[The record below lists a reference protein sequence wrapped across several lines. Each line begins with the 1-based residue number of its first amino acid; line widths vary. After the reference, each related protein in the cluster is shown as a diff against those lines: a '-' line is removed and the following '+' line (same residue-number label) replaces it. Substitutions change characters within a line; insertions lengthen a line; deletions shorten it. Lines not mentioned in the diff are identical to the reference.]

1 MSNHEIIELIETTQT
16 MDVNEIF
23 NEILT
28 ELDRAESKFPEW
40 PRDIVHAVA
49 ILSKCIGECN
59 MDALNLYN
67 HKETDISIIKQRLIE
82 TGAMVVRCLR
92 NFPSDE

>member
-1 MSNHEIIELIETTQT
+1 MEPETIELIETTQT

-28 ELDRAESKFPEW
+28 ELDRAENKFPEW
-40 PRDIVHAVA
+40 PRDIVHATA
-49 ILSKCIGECN
+49 ILAKCVGECL
-59 MDALNLYN
+59 ATAIKLYSRR
-67 HKETDISIIKQRLIE
+67 EGDINILRKQFIE